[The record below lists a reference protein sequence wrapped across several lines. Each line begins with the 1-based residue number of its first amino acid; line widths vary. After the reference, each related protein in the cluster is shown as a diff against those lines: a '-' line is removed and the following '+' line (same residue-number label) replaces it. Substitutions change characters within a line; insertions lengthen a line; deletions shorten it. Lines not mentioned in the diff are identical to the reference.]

1 MNSLVKKM
9 LVFVLVMAL
18 VAAGGWFGRKAYKKA
33 TERRAIA
40 EAKSCL
46 EKKDGRNA
54 VLCLQRALQVNPIS
68 LPAGEMMADMLESAG
83 LPAALG
89 WRVRNAQLQ
98 PNNMSN
104 RLAWA
109 QTAIKLRDFQSAT
122 NAMAGLDEK
131 SKGTALYHKLS
142 GALAWGLGKNGE
154 AEKHYREALRL
165 EPGNLSVVM
174 NLDTIGLAS
183 TNSEVASA
191 ARLSLERVATNSEF
205 RVVALRYL
213 AADASTRKLY
223 SKAMNYT
230 AEIVRDPAASVGDR
244 IDYLQLLR
252 LANGADFGPWLASLK
267 QGTTNSPVQAF
278 ALGQWMARTEGPT
291 NALRWLQ
298 TLPPPTQTN
307 QPVPLIIADC
317 QIALKDWRGLLAL
330 VQKQDWAEANC
341 FRLALESLGERSLGQ
356 DSASQTTWRKALHLS
371 ARRLDRLVRLAQV
384 TAGWGWDLQNTEVL
398 NEIISQFPKEKW
410 AADQLVNKLYAVGN
424 TRALGDF
431 LAKIYAGDPSNARLK
446 NNLANISLL
455 RKADLDKAYR
465 LAREAYDSS
474 PENPFYI
481 STYAYSLLVQ
491 NKQNEALKVVSSL
504 KPEYLQIPSVAAY
517 YGVVQ
522 EESGHK
528 DAAKAPL
535 ERAAGAKLLP
545 EEKEIVRLALARL

>member
-1 MNSLVKKM
+1 MGV
-9 LVFVLVMAL
+9 VG
-18 VAAGGWFGRKAYKKA
+18 AGGWYGRKAYKRA

-40 EAKSCL
+40 EASRCL
-46 EKKDGRNA
+46 AKKDGRNA

-89 WRVRNAQLQ
+89 WRIRNAQLE
-98 PNNMSN
+98 PVNMTN

-109 QTAIKLRDFQSAT
+109 ETAIKLRDFKSAT
-122 NAMAGLDEK
+122 NALAGLDEK
-131 SKGTALYHKLS
+131 SKGTARYHKLS

-165 EPGNLSVVM
+165 EPGNLTIVM

-191 ARLSLERVATNSEF
+191 ARLSLEQVATNSEF

-213 AADASTRKLY
+213 AADASVRKLY
-223 SKAMNYT
+223 SQAMNYT
-230 AEIVRDPAASVGDR
+230 AEIVRDPAATVGDR

-252 LANGADFGPWLASLK
+252 LANGTNFTPWLASLK
-267 QGTTNSPVQAF
+267 QEATRSSAEAF
-278 ALGQWMARTEGPT
+278 ALGKWMAMTENPT

-298 TLPPPTQTN
+298 SLPQPIQTN

-317 QIALKDWRGLLAL
+317 HIALKDWKGLLAL
-330 VQKQDWAEANC
+330 VQKQDWGEVNC

-356 DSASQTTWRKALHLS
+356 DSVSQTTWRKALHLS
-371 ARRLDRLVRLAQV
+371 THRLDRLSRLAQV
-384 TAGWGWDLQNTEVL
+384 TAGWGWDVQNTEVL
-398 NEIISQFPKEKW
+398 NEIISQFPREKW
-410 AADQLVNKLYAVGN
+410 AAEQLVNKLYAAGN
-424 TRALGDF
+424 TRGLGDF
-431 LAKIYAGDPSNARLK
+431 FAKSYAADPSDARLK
-446 NNLANISLL
+446 NNLANVFLL

-474 PENPFYI
+474 PENPFFI

-504 KPEYLQIPSVAAY
+504 KPEYLKIPSVAAY

-522 EESGHK
+522 AESGHR

-535 ERAAGAKLLP
+535 ERAAAAKLLP
-545 EEKEIVRLALARL
+545 EEKEIVRLARARL

>member
-1 MNSLVKKM
+1 MNGLVKKM
-9 LVFVLVMAL
+9 LVFLLVMAL
-18 VAAGGWFGRKAYKKA
+18 VAAGGWYGRKAYKKA

-40 EAKSCL
+40 EAGRCL
-46 EKKDGRNA
+46 KKKDGRNA

-68 LPAGEMMADMLESAG
+68 LPAGEMMADMLESGG

-89 WRVRNAQLQ
+89 WRIRNAQLQ
-98 PNNMSN
+98 PGNATN

-109 QTAIKLRDFQSAT
+109 QTAMKLRDFKSA
-122 NAMAGLDEK
+122 ADALAGLDEK
-131 SKGTALYHKLS
+131 SKGMATYHKLS
-142 GALAWGLGKNGE
+142 GALAWSLGKNRE

-165 EPGNLSVVM
+165 EPGNLSIVM

-191 ARLSLERVATNSEF
+191 ARLSLQRVATNSEF

-213 AADASTRKLY
+213 AADASLRKLY
-223 SKAMNYT
+223 SQAMNYA
-230 AEIVRDPAASVGDR
+230 AEVVRDPAATVEDK

-252 LANGADFGPWLASLK
+252 LANGANFGSWLASMK
-267 QGTTNSPVQAF
+267 QGATNSRVQAF
-278 ALGQWMARTEGPT
+278 ALGQWMARTDGPT

-298 TLPPPTQTN
+298 SLPQPIQTN

-317 QIALKDWRGLLAL
+317 RTALKDWKGLLAL
-330 VQKQDWAEANC
+330 VQKQDWGEANC

-356 DSASQTTWRKALHLS
+356 DSASQATWRKALHLS
-371 ARRLDRLVRLAQV
+371 THRLDRLARLAQV

-398 NEIISQFPKEKW
+398 NEITSEFPKEKW
-410 AADQLVNKLYAVGN
+410 AADQLVNKLYAVGD

-431 LAKIYAGDPSNARLK
+431 LAKIYAANPSDARLK
-446 NNLANISLL
+446 NNLANIFLL

-465 LAREAYDSS
+465 LAREAYDTS
-474 PENPFYI
+474 PENPFFI

-491 NKQNEALKVVSSL
+491 NKRNEALKVVSSL
-504 KPEYLQIPSVAAY
+504 KPEYLQVPSIAAY
-517 YGVVQ
+517 YGMVQ
-522 EESGHK
+522 AESGHK

-535 ERAAGAKLLP
+535 ERAAAAKLLP
-545 EEKEIVRLALARL
+545 EEKEIVRLAKARL